1 MELAV
6 IGSAKT
12 LSVSDAVFGREF
24 SEDLVHQVV
33 VAFRNAGR
41 AGTKAQLTRS
51 EVSGTTK
58 KFKKQKG
65 GGARH
70 GDYRAPIFV
79 GGGVS
84 FAAKP
89 RSFAQKVNRKM
100 YRAAVCAI
108 ISELNRQGRLKIV
121 DAFDVTEPKTK
132 ALVAKLAEMG
142 VSRPL
147 IVSEEPS
154 EALYLAARNVPYV
167 QVLDAQ
173 TIDPVTNAQLTF
185 TDSYTTTNYYSG
197 LPLPS
202 TNYMNR
208 VFDNADFD
216 MPFSLRPQFFLS
228 LDGTTNLGYPPIPLD
243 LSPGEHKVLD
253 FSGTAGTAAWP
264 LCSPGRR
271 LPTSHPIA
279 ATARTP
285 LMTAARTAGTAF
297 VPGCRRAGK
306 IGA

>member
-108 ISELNRQGRLKIV
+108 ISELNRQERLKVV
-121 DAFDVTEPKTK
+121 DAFDVAEPKTK
-132 ALVAKLAEMG
+132 ALVAKLNEMG
-142 VSRPL
+142 IARPL
-147 IVSEEPS
+147 IVTESGS
-154 EALYLAARNVPYV
+154 EALFLAARNLPYV
-167 QVLDAQ
+167 QVRDVQGL
-173 TIDPVTNAQLTF
+173 DPVALVGAE
-185 TDSYTTTNYYSG
+185 Y
-197 LPLPS
+197 
-202 TNYMNR
+202 
-208 VFDNADFD
+208 V
-216 MPFSLRPQFFLS
+216 
-228 LDGTTNLGYPPIPLD
+228 I
-243 LSPGEHKVLD
+243 
-253 FSGTAGTAAWP
+253 
-264 LCSPGRR
+264 
-271 LPTSHPIA
+271 
-279 ATARTP
+279 
-285 LMTAARTAGTAF
+285 MTAEAVKKVEEWLA
-297 VPGCRRAGK
+297 
-306 IGA
+306 